1 MTEQRISDVTAG
13 SDAPVVVERRGHVLM
28 IGVNRPHKRNAWDL
42 ATIDAVGAAYQ
53 VLGGDPELRVGVVH
67 AVGEHFS
74 AGLDLAEVGP
84 AVAAKGPA
92 ALSGGYD
99 FDPFGVWAP
108 PVPKP
113 VVMAVQGIAFTLSI
127 ELALACDIVVA
138 ASDVRFRQL
147 EVGRGIMPFGG
158 ATFRAQSSLGW
169 GNAMRFL
176 LTGEE
181 FGADEALRIGLVQE
195 VVAPGEQ
202 LAEATRIAEVIAA
215 QAPLGVQAT
224 LANSRVARAE
234 GPAAAVEHLRTL
246 LPGVMAS
253 EDAAEG
259 LRSFVERRPAQF
271 RGR

>member
-1 MTEQRISDVTAG
+1 M
-13 SDAPVVVERRGHVLM
+13 
-28 IGVNRPHKRNAWDL
+28 
-42 ATIDAVGAAYQ
+42 
-53 VLGGDPELRVGVVH
+53 
-67 AVGEHFS
+67 
-74 AGLDLAEVGP
+74 
-84 AVAAKGPA
+84 
-92 ALSGGYD
+92 
-99 FDPFGVWAP
+99 
-108 PVPKP
+108 
-113 VVMAVQGIAFTLSI
+113 
-127 ELALACDIVVA
+127 VA

-202 LAEATRIAEVIAA
+202 LAEAIRIAELIAA

-234 GPAAAVEHLRTL
+234 GPAAAVEHLRAL

-253 EDAAEG
+253 QDAAEG
-259 LRSFVERRPAQF
+259 LRSFVERRPQF
-271 RGR
+271 EGASVSPSGR